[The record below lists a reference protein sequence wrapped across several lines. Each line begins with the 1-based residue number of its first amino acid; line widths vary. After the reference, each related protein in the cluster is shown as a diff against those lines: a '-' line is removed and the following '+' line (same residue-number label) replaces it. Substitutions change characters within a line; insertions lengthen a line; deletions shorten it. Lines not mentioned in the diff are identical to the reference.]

1 VKRTN
6 GSQVTALLARGM
18 LVGVVL
24 VIPLWVI
31 IYYVGK
37 WMFFR

>member
-1 VKRTN
+1 
-6 GSQVTALLARGM
+6 M